1 MERGLAWFKGTAM
14 TLALSLGLTV
24 LIFLAVLLA
33 VESVTGTMDLGA
45 GSPVLMLASLACLLP
60 AALLLLRLLHL
71 RQDALFAAKAI
82 ETSGDGY
89 WILDADGAYVDVNEA
104 YGRMVGFGRD
114 ELVTMSIADFE
125 AGADTEQI
133 RAQLQR
139 ILSRGQENFE
149 TRHRHRNGHWVDL
162 EVRAAGVHGK
172 HIVATVR
179 DVSGRKQSDATIHHL
194 AFFDALTGLPNRR
207 LLQDRIQQAMVTSKR
222 SGAQGAVVFIDLDNF
237 KLVNDSC
244 GHAAGDQLLVTAGE
258 ALRASVRLGDTVARQ
273 GGDEFVLVLEGLSPD
288 SAQAASQ
295 AGVIAEKCR
304 LALEQPFVTAGHEF
318 FVTASLGAALF
329 RGDTTPFGVLLQRA
343 DTAMYQAKFGG
354 RNRVVFFEAEMQRS
368 LALRTQTETDLRRA
382 LTERQLV
389 LHLQPLVDGTGHL
402 LGAEMLLRWQH
413 PRRGLLA
420 PGEFIAL
427 AEETGLILPIGD
439 WVMTSACEQLALWR
453 SQPALSQLRLG
464 VNISSVQLLHAGFAD
479 RLRSLLARFAFDPAQ
494 LTIELSEKQV
504 NKDPDAV
511 LNRVAELRGL
521 GVSISMDNFGA
532 GLASLNSLRRLSLRQ
547 LKIDQSFIRNIAA
560 DPANMIA
567 VRTIIAMATAMGLE
581 VVAEGVETEE
591 NRALLANN
599 GCGIYQG
606 FLFSRPLPL
615 SEFEAKVRTGWKQP
629 VPTVTA

>member
-1 MERGLAWFKGTAM
+1 MERGLAWFKDSAM
-14 TLALSLGLTV
+14 TLTLSLGLTV
-24 LIFLAVLLA
+24 LIFLALLLA
-33 VESVTGTMDLGA
+33 VETVAGPLDLGA
-45 GSPVLMLASLACLLP
+45 GPPVLLLASLASLACLVP

-89 WILDADGAYVDVNEA
+89 WILDANGAYVDVNEA
-104 YGRMVGFGRD
+104 YGRMMGFSRD
-114 ELVTMSIADFE
+114 ELMTMSIADFE
-125 AGADTEQI
+125 AGADTGQI
-133 RAQLQR
+133 RAKLQR

-149 TRHRHRNGHWVDL
+149 TRHRHRNGQWVDL
-162 EVRAAGVHGK
+162 EVRAAGVYGK
-172 HIVATVR
+172 RIVATVR

-207 LLQDRIQQAMVTSKR
+207 LLQDRIEQALVTSRR

-237 KLVNDSC
+237 KPVNDSC
-244 GHAAGDQLLVTAGE
+244 GHAAGDKLLVTAGE
-258 ALRASVRLGDTVARQ
+258 ALRAAVRLGDTVARQ

-288 SAQAASQ
+288 PAQAAAQ

-304 LALEQPFVTAGHEF
+304 LALEQPFVTAGQEF
-318 FVTASLGAALF
+318 FVTASLGVALF
-329 RGDTTPFGVLLQRA
+329 RGDATPFGVLLQRA

-368 LALRTQTETDLRRA
+368 LTLRTQTEADLRRA

-389 LHLQPLVDGTGHL
+389 LHLQPLVDGAGRL

-439 WVMTSACEQLALWR
+439 WVLASACEQLALWR
-453 SQPALSQLRLG
+453 AQPALAQLRLG

-479 RLRSLLARFAFDPAQ
+479 RLKSLLARFAFEPAQ

-504 NKDPDAV
+504 NKDPEAV
-511 LNRVAELRGL
+511 LNRVAELKLL

-532 GLASLNSLRRLSLRQ
+532 GLSSLTSLRRLSLRQ

-560 DPANMIA
+560 DPADMVA

-581 VVAEGVETEE
+581 VVAEGVETEA
-591 NRALLANN
+591 NRDLLANN
-599 GCGIYQG
+599 GCSTYQG

-615 SEFEAKVRTGWKQP
+615 SEFEAKARAGW
-629 VPTVTA
+629 

>member
-1 MERGLAWFKGTAM
+1 MERGVAWFKDTAM

-33 VESVTGTMDLGA
+33 VETVAGTLDLGA
-45 GSPVLMLASLACLLP
+45 GPPVLLVAGLACLLP

-71 RQDALFAAKAI
+71 RQDALLAIKAI

-89 WILDADGAYVDVNEA
+89 WILDADGAYLEVNEA
-104 YGRMVGFGRD
+104 YGRMMGFSRE
-114 ELVTMSIADFE
+114 ELVTMSMADFE
-125 AGADTEQI
+125 AGANTDQI

-139 ILSRGQENFE
+139 ILSRGQERFE

-172 HIVATVR
+172 RIVATVR
-179 DVSGRKQSDATIHHL
+179 DVSDRKQSDATIHHL

-207 LLQDRIQQAMVTSKR
+207 LLQDRIEQALVNSRR

-244 GHAAGDQLLVTAGE
+244 GHAAGDKLLVTAGE
-258 ALRASVRLGDTVARQ
+258 ALRAAVRLGDTVARQ

-288 SAQAASQ
+288 PAQAALQ
-295 AGVIAEKCR
+295 AGVITEKCR
-304 LALEQPFVTAGHEF
+304 LALAQPFVTAGQEF
-318 FVTASLGAALF
+318 FVTASLGVALF
-329 RGDTTPFGVLLQRA
+329 CGDTTPFGVLLQRA

-368 LALRTQTETDLRRA
+368 LALRTQTEADLRRA

-389 LHLQPLVDGTGHL
+389 LYLQPLVDGSSHL

-439 WVMTSACEQLALWR
+439 WVLTSACEQLALW
-453 SQPALSQLRLG
+453 SAQPALGQLRLG

-479 RLRSLLARFAFDPAQ
+479 RLKSLLARFAFNPAQ

-504 NKDPDAV
+504 SKDPDAV
-511 LNRVAELRGL
+511 LNRVAELKVL

-532 GLASLNSLRRLSLRQ
+532 GLSSLTSLRRLSLRQ

-560 DPANMIA
+560 DPSDMIA

-581 VVAEGVETEE
+581 VVAEGVETEA
-591 NRALLANN
+591 NRVLLADN
-599 GCGIYQG
+599 GCGTYQG

-615 SEFEAKVRTGWKQP
+615 SEFEAKVRTGWQ
-629 VPTVTA
+629 

>member
-1 MERGLAWFKGTAM
+1 MERGVAWFKDTAM

-33 VESVTGTMDLGA
+33 VETVAGTLDLGA
-45 GSPVLMLASLACLLP
+45 GPPVLLVAGLACLLP

-71 RQDALFAAKAI
+71 RQDALLAIKAI

-89 WILDADGAYVDVNEA
+89 WILDADGAYLEVNEA
-104 YGRMVGFGRD
+104 YGRMMGFSRE
-114 ELVTMSIADFE
+114 ELVTMSMADFE
-125 AGADTEQI
+125 AGANTDQI

-139 ILSRGQENFE
+139 ILSRGQERFE

-172 HIVATVR
+172 RIVATVR
-179 DVSGRKQSDATIHHL
+179 DVSDRKQSDATIHHL

-207 LLQDRIQQAMVTSKR
+207 LLQDRIEQALVNSRR

-244 GHAAGDQLLVTAGE
+244 GHAAGDKLLVTAGE
-258 ALRASVRLGDTVARQ
+258 ALRAAVRLGDTVARQ

-288 SAQAASQ
+288 PAQAALQ
-295 AGVIAEKCR
+295 AGVITEKCR
-304 LALEQPFVTAGHEF
+304 LALAQPFVTAGQEF
-318 FVTASLGAALF
+318 FVTASLGVALF
-329 RGDTTPFGVLLQRA
+329 CGDTTPFGVLLQRA

-368 LALRTQTETDLRRA
+368 LALRTQTEADLRRA

-389 LHLQPLVDGTGHL
+389 LYLQPLVDGSSHL

-439 WVMTSACEQLALWR
+439 WVLTSACEQLALW
-453 SQPALSQLRLG
+453 SAQPALGQLRLG

-479 RLRSLLARFAFDPAQ
+479 RVKSLLARFAFNPAQ

-504 NKDPDAV
+504 SKDPDAV
-511 LNRVAELRGL
+511 LNRVAELKVL

-532 GLASLNSLRRLSLRQ
+532 GLSSLTSLRRLSLRQ

-560 DPANMIA
+560 DPSDMIA

-581 VVAEGVETEE
+581 VVAEGVETEA
-591 NRALLANN
+591 NRVLLADN
-599 GCGIYQG
+599 GCGTYQG

-615 SEFEAKVRTGWKQP
+615 SEFEAKVRTGWQ
-629 VPTVTA
+629 

>member
-1 MERGLAWFKGTAM
+1 MERGVAWFKDTAM

-33 VESVTGTMDLGA
+33 VETVAGTLDLGA
-45 GSPVLMLASLACLLP
+45 GPPVLLVAGLACLLP

-71 RQDALFAAKAI
+71 RQDALLAIKAI

-89 WILDADGAYVDVNEA
+89 WILDADGAYLEVNEA
-104 YGRMVGFGRD
+104 YGRMMGFSRE
-114 ELVTMSIADFE
+114 ELVTMSMADFE
-125 AGADTEQI
+125 AGANTDQI

-139 ILSRGQENFE
+139 ILSRGQERFE

-172 HIVATVR
+172 RIVATVR
-179 DVSGRKQSDATIHHL
+179 DVSDRKQSDATIHHL

-207 LLQDRIQQAMVTSKR
+207 LLQDRIEQALVNSRR

-244 GHAAGDQLLVTAGE
+244 GHAAGDKLLVTAGE
-258 ALRASVRLGDTVARQ
+258 ALRAAVRLGDTVARQ

-288 SAQAASQ
+288 PAQAALQ
-295 AGVIAEKCR
+295 AGVITEKCR
-304 LALEQPFVTAGHEF
+304 LALAQPFVTAGQEF
-318 FVTASLGAALF
+318 FVTASLGVALF
-329 RGDTTPFGVLLQRA
+329 CGDTTPFGVLLQRA

-368 LALRTQTETDLRRA
+368 LALRTQTEADLRRA

-389 LHLQPLVDGTGHL
+389 LYLQPLVDGSSHL

-439 WVMTSACEQLALWR
+439 WVLTSACEQLALWR
-453 SQPALSQLRLG
+453 AQPALGQLRLG

-479 RLRSLLARFAFDPAQ
+479 RLKSLLARFAFNPAQ

-504 NKDPDAV
+504 SKDPDAV
-511 LNRVAELRGL
+511 LNRVAELKVL

-532 GLASLNSLRRLSLRQ
+532 GLSSLTSLRRLSLRQ

-560 DPANMIA
+560 DPSDMIA

-581 VVAEGVETEE
+581 VVAEGVETEA
-591 NRALLANN
+591 NRVLLADN
-599 GCGIYQG
+599 GCGTYQG

-615 SEFEAKVRTGWKQP
+615 SEFEAKVRTGWQ
-629 VPTVTA
+629 